1 MCNNDGSFYFSDVTR
16 PTCRVSKGVRKVCR
30 KKFDGAGAC
39 GRHLRFSGK
48 RFQPALSRR
57 RAAHFLFMG
66 DVASVLEFQV
76 FQMRRCMKRCHR
88 QGCKG
93 DDLAVAADFLEH
105 V

>member
-1 MCNNDGSFYFSDVTR
+1 MPGQRGCTKSVQKFFGL
-16 PTCRVSKGVRKVCR
+16 
-30 KKFDGAGAC
+30 KFDGAGAC
-39 GRHLRFSGK
+39 GRQLRFSGK

-88 QGCKG
+88 QGCNG
-93 DDLAVAADFLEH
+93 DDLAVAAEFLEH
-105 V
+105 GCLKRFSWAR